1 MKQKKISIYVLILF
15 TLLLPWF
22 NGNYLD
28 SAKLNSVEQNT
39 TESFFEIN
47 PCKISFFEYIFQSER
62 LQDVTFYA
70 DDSSP
75 MYCFGRISQYKVLME
90 IFTYMLVRTF
100 L

>member
-39 TESFFEIN
+39 TESFL
-47 PCKISFFEYIFQSER
+47 K
-62 LQDVTFYA
+62 
-70 DDSSP
+70 
-75 MYCFGRISQYKVLME
+75 
-90 IFTYMLVRTF
+90 
-100 L
+100 